1 MIFILK
7 RVQCTLANEALMC
20 PVPCGDDV
28 VWITQSASH
37 TTYIQDTQH
46 DHTPSSPGK
55 FDQDTHIQHP
65 HTHTAHMGDVCA
77 QVPHVCSGSL
87 GGVL

>member
-1 MIFILK
+1 MRRQVEFRRQATHLSTEASYNSRHVAESIVYL
-7 RVQCTLANEALMC
+7 QCTLANEALMC

-46 DHTPSSPGK
+46 DRTPSSPGK
-55 FDQDTHIQHP
+55 YDQDTHI
-65 HTHTAHMGDVCA
+65 
-77 QVPHVCSGSL
+77 
-87 GGVL
+87 

>member
-1 MIFILK
+1 
-7 RVQCTLANEALMC
+7 MC

-46 DHTPSSPGK
+46 DPHPVITRKVRPGHTHTTP
-55 FDQDTHIQHP
+55 
-65 HTHTAHMGDVCA
+65 THTAHMGDVCA
-77 QVPHVCSGSL
+77 RVPHVCSGSL